1 MAEMS
6 RYDHR
11 TSVRVM
17 SAAFGFAGKEQL
29 QDIQSPTLVLVAE
42 YNKQTHAQGREIA
55 ERIPDARFEIIP
67 QSLHMLNM
75 DNPEAFNS
83 SVTAFLRDEG

>member
-1 MAEMS
+1 
-6 RYDHR
+6 
-11 TSVRVM
+11 
-17 SAAFGFAGKEQL
+17 
-29 QDIQSPTLVLVAE
+29 LVLVAE